1 MPATALDETPVTDVA
16 ERPTVLCVDDETSIL
31 ASLKRALRK
40 QPYDVVTA
48 NSGAEALEVLE
59 SRTVDLIISD
69 MRMPSMSG
77 AELLTQVYQQWPDTI
92 RILLTGYA
100 DMESTVAA
108 INGGQIFRYLNK
120 PWNNDEL
127 VVAIDNALEHKR
139 LRDEH
144 AALTAL
150 TRKQNAE
157 LKVFNTALESKV
169 EARTRELSDAHT
181 QLNETH
187 SALRDSYQSAITVFA
202 SLIELREGSN
212 HHHSQTVA
220 DTSRLI
226 GESLSLGESE
236 MTDLQNA
243 AVLHDIGMLG
253 FTDDIVSTPVSA
265 LSSDQQMVY
274 RTHPGIGQ
282 AALLSIPALE
292 RTGCLI
298 RSHHEKINGK
308 GFPDG
313 LVGDA
318 IPLESRIISVAAD
331 FDDLQTG
338 RLVNRA
344 LSTAEAL
351 DYLQGLIGTHYDP
364 DVVKV
369 LVNLVRDSQSDDTG
383 DALQSYSVH
392 LADLQPGMTTA
403 KNITA
408 QNGMLLLGAGQV
420 LTESLIAR
428 INQCLDDTGGSKLIS
443 IIKQN
448 NVTAI

>member
-1 MPATALDETPVTDVA
+1 MLATDLHQTPDTDAV

-48 NSGAEALEVLE
+48 NSGDEAIAFLE
-59 SRTVDLIISD
+59 SRKVDLIISD

-77 AELLTQVYQQWPDTI
+77 AELLTRVYQQWPDTI

-127 VVAIDNALEHKR
+127 VVAIDNALDHKR
-139 LRDEH
+139 LKDEH

-150 TRKQNAE
+150 TTKQNEE

-169 EARTRELSDAHT
+169 EARTQELASAHDK
-181 QLNETH
+181 LNETYD
-187 SALRDSYQSAITVFA
+187 ALRDSYQSAIRVFA
-202 SLIELREGSN
+202 QLVELREGSS
-212 HHHSQTVA
+212 HHHSQNVA
-220 DTSRLI
+220 DTSRQI
-226 GESLSLGESE
+226 GERLDLSAED

-243 AVLHDIGMLG
+243 AVLHDIGQLG
-253 FTDDIVSTPVSA
+253 FSDELVSTPVNTLSA
-265 LSSDQQMVY
+265 DQMKIY

-282 AALLSIPALE
+282 GALLSIPALE
-292 RTGCLI
+292 HTGNLI
-298 RSHHEKINGK
+298 RAHHEQFDGK

-313 LVGDA
+313 LAGED
-318 IPLESRIISVAAD
+318 IPLGARIIAIAAD

-338 RLVNRA
+338 LLLGRP

-351 DYLQGLIGTHYDP
+351 DHLQGKAGTHYDP
-364 DVVKV
+364 Q
-369 LVNLVRDSQSDDTG
+369 LVDIMKELVSEPAGDSSS
-383 DALQSYSVH
+383 ALQEYSVH
-392 LADLQPGMTTA
+392 LSDLQPGMKTA
-403 KNITA
+403 RNITA

-420 LTESLIAR
+420 LTESLISR
-428 INQCLDDTGGSKLIS
+428 INRCLDDTGGSKLVAIV
-443 IIKQN
+443 KQS
-448 NVTAI
+448 NVSAL